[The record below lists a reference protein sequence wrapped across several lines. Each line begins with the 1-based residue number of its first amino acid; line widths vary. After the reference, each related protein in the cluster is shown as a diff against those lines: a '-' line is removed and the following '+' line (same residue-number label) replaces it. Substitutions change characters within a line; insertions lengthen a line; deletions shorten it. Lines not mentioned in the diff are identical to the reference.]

1 MNQFKPIIS
10 HQEGQNLFPGIP
22 TVIKGDKAATHITM
36 KNTKPQIALTPYGA
50 SYMSPGQDYAFA
62 GNTVV
67 ELPTAQMGGQEE
79 DSEAQ
84 IMQIL
89 QIYAQMKQIPI
100 QQLIQQIQNLSE
112 EEQQQSIT
120 AIAQEVQQVMQEQ
133 QQQQMAQQ
141 QMPMGQEEMGMAEE
155 EMPMAQAGQEK
166 RTEYM
171 EKNPQGYYD
180 YYKSTNTPEGPRY
193 YKGTSPNMSFAQTMA
208 NFKAANNPADSTV
221 YSTMPPN
228 VQAAFKEDGG
238 ELCFD
243 CYDHYNPF
251 PQAQNL
257 NWFYKAQGGEAF
269 PQAQNLNSYYKA
281 QVGKQVFTPSNYVAP
296 RESTD
301 TIYTPYQKSDPNAKS
316 QYLRDPFADYA
327 GSIALGLSPLDT
339 PADIIS
345 AINDLKN
352 ERYDKVALSGLG
364 AMIPGVSALTLK
376 TLYDDLGDFVTD
388 KYKKH
393 LEERSK
399 NRRSS
404 NKKAQGGEAFPQAQ
418 TYLPY
423 DRGNKPK
430 PNFMFLE
437 GGTTDIDQAYQVMKR
452 GGMDFNPK
460 KKRGGKFTQDSFQE
474 YVMKNGG
481 YLPKHQSTGKVLGV
495 PNSYSEGIYSDWYDS
510 IINNKERALWGFPN
524 GTWYNENDNTM
535 VSPEKFKQDYP
546 DLDPFNTDLQSDVFD
561 KNDQLM
567 NKRADADADLYWSNS
582 AGKELNSDPENKSNI
597 ANAGPTDATSNN
609 TATNNTTSNDIP
621 TGDVATPAASDS
633 TNWRDVYRQSQK
645 KMRQNNRGTAMRYPG
660 QTQFLKASVGTTP
673 RRSNVLGPALG
684 AALRAADFGSGMTTG
699 REIFGR
705 DGGSMPLPKHQFTT
719 ATVGQNLSQ
728 PSGSYNTW
736 GSPTIPAAV
745 SESPAFQ
752 QMQDYNANATRIAD
766 QNVVSQGTDKLGDK
780 PYSANSKRGFG
791 FNTPYAARMVSNLEG
806 IGNFLTGINE
816 LKAEDK
822 IREKMPLSS
831 AWMPVQQSTN
841 RGNYMMNTGMFRP
854 DSYAYAQSGPG
865 MQSDQA
871 FYAQTGGP
879 LDMFE
884 DGEVYDLDENTINMI
899 LAMGGS
905 VEYL

>member
-22 TVIKGDKAATHITM
+22 TIIKGDKAATHITM
-36 KNTKPQIALTPYGA
+36 KNTKPQIAITPYGA

-62 GNTVV
+62 GDAVA
-67 ELPTAQMGGQEE
+67 EFPMAQMGGQE
-79 DSEAQ
+79 DDGQAQ

-133 QQQQMAQQ
+133 QQQQQMTQQ

-155 EMPMAQAGQEK
+155 EMPMA
-166 RTEYM
+166 M
-171 EKNPQGYYD
+171 QG
-180 YYKSTNTPEGPRY
+180 G
-193 YKGTSPNMSFAQTMA
+193 
-208 NFKAANNPADSTV
+208 KA
-221 YSTMPPN
+221 
-228 VQAAFKEDGG
+228 
-238 ELCFD
+238 CID
-243 CYDHYNPF
+243 CEEQF

-269 PQAQNLNSYYKA
+269 PQAN
-281 QVGKQVFTPSNYVAP
+281 
-296 RESTD
+296 
-301 TIYTPYQKSDPNAKS
+301 PYPHM
-316 QYLRDPFADYA
+316 Y
-327 GSIALGLSPLDT
+327 
-339 PADIIS
+339 
-345 AINDLKN
+345 
-352 ERYDKVALSGLG
+352 
-364 AMIPGVSALTLK
+364 
-376 TLYDDLGDFVTD
+376 
-388 KYKKH
+388 
-393 LEERSK
+393 
-399 NRRSS
+399 
-404 NKKAQGGEAFPQAQ
+404 AQGGEAFPQAQ

-437 GGTTDIDQAYQVMKR
+437 GGTTDIDQAYQIMKA
-452 GGMDFNPK
+452 GGLDIDPK
-460 KKRGGKFTQDSFQE
+460 KKKGGKFDQKSFKD

-481 YLPKHQSTGKVLGV
+481 YLPKHQWNGTVTD
-495 PNSYSEGIYSDWYDS
+495 SEYPSINYD
-510 IINNKERALWGFPN
+510 EVRGFPN
-524 GTWYNENDNTM
+524 SEDDG
-535 VSPEKFKQDYP
+535 V
-546 DLDPFNTDLQSDVFD
+546 
-561 KNDQLM
+561 
-567 NKRADADADLYWSNS
+567 
-582 AGKELNSDPENKSNI
+582 
-597 ANAGPTDATSNN
+597 
-609 TATNNTTSNDIP
+609 
-621 TGDVATPAASDS
+621 
-633 TNWRDVYRQSQK
+633 
-645 KMRQNNRGTAMRYPG
+645 RYPG
-660 QTQFLKASVGTTP
+660 QTKFLKAIMGTTP

-684 AALRAADFGSGMTTG
+684 AALRAADFASGMTTG

-705 DGGSMPLPKHQFTT
+705 NGGSMPLPKHQFTT

-745 SESPAFQ
+745 SQSPAFQ

-780 PYSANSKRGFG
+780 PDSANSKRRFG

-831 AWMPVQQSTN
+831 AWMPVQQSTD
-841 RGNYMMNTGMFRP
+841 RGDYMTNTGMFRP
-854 DSYAYAQSGPG
+854 DDYTYARSGPG

-871 FYAQTGGP
+871 FYTQTGGP

-884 DGEVYDLDENTINMI
+884 DGGVYDLDENTINMI

>member
-36 KNTKPQIALTPYGA
+36 KNTKPQIAITPYGA

-269 PQAQNLNSYYKA
+269 PQAQNLNWFYKA
-281 QVGKQVFTPSNYVAP
+281 QDGGERFPQAN
-296 RESTD
+296 
-301 TIYTPYQKSDPNAKS
+301 PYPHM
-316 QYLRDPFADYA
+316 YAD
-327 GSIALGLSPLDT
+327 
-339 PADIIS
+339 
-345 AINDLKN
+345 
-352 ERYDKVALSGLG
+352 
-364 AMIPGVSALTLK
+364 
-376 TLYDDLGDFVTD
+376 
-388 KYKKH
+388 
-393 LEERSK
+393 
-399 NRRSS
+399 
-404 NKKAQGGEAFPQAQ
+404 GGEAFPQAQ

-423 DRGNKPK
+423 NRGNKPK

-481 YLPKHQSTGKVLGV
+481 YLPKHQYDGITMS
-495 PNSYSEGIYSDWYDS
+495 SSEKPVFDYY
-510 IINNKERALWGFPN
+510 EMPA
-524 GTWYNENDNTM
+524 YNWDQMLEFV
-535 VSPEKFKQDYP
+535 VSPDDNIITDYFSSMSEDAPNAFPKGTVYDQKTNSLISPDKFKQDNL
-546 DLDPFNTDLQSDVFD
+546 DIDPFSDYVRQSTV
-561 KNDQLM
+561 NANASAMLA
-567 NKRADADADLYWSNS
+567 RAIKDRELYKKQKSNS
-582 AGKELNSDPENKSNI
+582 
-597 ANAGPTDATSNN
+597 
-609 TATNNTTSNDIP
+609 NTTSNYVL
-621 TGDVATPAASDS
+621 TGDVATPAASES

-645 KMRQNNRGTAMRYPG
+645 KMRQNNRGTAVRYPG

-705 DGGSMPLPKHQFTT
+705 NGGSMPLPKHQFTT

-831 AWMPVQQSTN
+831 AWMPVQQSTD
-841 RGNYMMNTGMFRP
+841 RGDYMTNTGMFRP
-854 DSYAYAQSGPG
+854 DDYTYARSSPG

-884 DGEVYDLDENTINMI
+884 DGGVYDLDENTINMI

>member
-36 KNTKPQIALTPYGA
+36 KNTKPQIAITPYGA

-269 PQAQNLNSYYKA
+269 PQAQNLNWFYKA
-281 QVGKQVFTPSNYVAP
+281 QDGGERFPQAN
-296 RESTD
+296 
-301 TIYTPYQKSDPNAKS
+301 PYPHM
-316 QYLRDPFADYA
+316 YAD
-327 GSIALGLSPLDT
+327 
-339 PADIIS
+339 
-345 AINDLKN
+345 
-352 ERYDKVALSGLG
+352 
-364 AMIPGVSALTLK
+364 
-376 TLYDDLGDFVTD
+376 
-388 KYKKH
+388 
-393 LEERSK
+393 
-399 NRRSS
+399 
-404 NKKAQGGEAFPQAQ
+404 GGEAFPQAQ

-481 YLPKHQSTGKVLGV
+481 YLPKHQYDGNVVGI
-495 PNSYSEGIYSDWYDS
+495 PHPHSES
-510 IINNKERALWGFPN
+510 IKGDYLDAMSSNTKDAPWGFPK
-524 GTWYNENDNTM
+524 GTMYNINDNTM
-535 VSPEKFKQDYP
+535 VSPEKFKQDNP
-546 DLDPFNTDLQSDVFD
+546 DIDPFETYVQIGVFD
-561 KNDQLM
+561 INEKFMDA
-567 NKRADADADLYWSNS
+567 RSDADADLYWTNPVYYNKTNPIRIT
-582 AGKELNSDPENKSNI
+582 ANDDPTNDDPT
-597 ANAGPTDATSNN
+597 NADPTNADPTNTKSNN
-609 TATNNTTSNDIP
+609 TATNNTTSNYVP
-621 TGDVATPAASDS
+621 TGDVATPAASES

-645 KMRQNNRGTAMRYPG
+645 KMRQNNRGTAVRYPG

-705 DGGSMPLPKHQFTT
+705 NGGSMPLPKHQFTT

-831 AWMPVQQSTN
+831 AWMPVQQSTD
-841 RGNYMMNTGMFRP
+841 RGDYMTNTGMFRP
-854 DSYAYAQSGPG
+854 DDYTYARSSPG

-884 DGEVYDLDENTINMI
+884 DGGVYDLDENTINMI